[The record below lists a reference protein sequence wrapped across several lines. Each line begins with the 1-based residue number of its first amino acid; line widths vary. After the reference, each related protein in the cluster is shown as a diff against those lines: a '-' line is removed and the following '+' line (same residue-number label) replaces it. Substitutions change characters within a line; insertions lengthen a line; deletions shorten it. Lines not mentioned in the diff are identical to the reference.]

1 MIKIHKIHIKRY
13 RSIIDLELVIDDQNN
28 FITICGENNTGK
40 TNSLKAVDLFFNPD
54 KYVPEQDIPHHK
66 FEGSRGG
73 ATCPE
78 ISIEFLLE
86 NNDIYRITKK
96 FDLKKPVSV
105 EGKKLKVKEIRSK
118 QEPLTETEI
127 KSLFK
132 KISFFFIESINI
144 SFPDVINNLMDDLYD
159 IEYEKARFS
168 GLKSDLKV
176 SFDKYTSGLLDVLNK
191 LSTDINPLF
200 QEYQENW
207 GIGFDLE
214 TDVKKFRDLI
224 TNEIIF
230 YINDGSNTYIEG
242 KGSGLQ
248 RLAYILL
255 HSRIIDKIKS
265 KSIFLLIDEPDVYL
279 HQGLQKKLYKHLLDI
294 SKNSQV
300 VITTHSPVFIN
311 SYSLENVFLLDLDK
325 TEKTYKRRGKTYTI
339 LSTTNININQNNGSK
354 KIKSYLGIE
363 ESDYDL
369 LENYNLIVEGETDKF
384 YLEELL
390 KFFNLPIPN
399 VIPAHGADNII
410 KYIEFYNSYYQ
421 NNSNNPNKPKILI
434 LLDNDAKGRD
444 IFLKIDKDKN
454 KYSFLEIDLKL
465 VPNFLGET
473 PQKIDLK
480 INTDHQIEDFLYP
493 KLLCELVNRLLKKG
507 SYNTINIKN
516 IDRKIKTSAFKDRGI
531 LNLIET
537 EKNEK
542 NPNNGQK
549 INFTSSNSE
558 RVKKGLSNLFKIQGD
573 KKIIEIIK
581 QENEEHPH
589 VKEFLEAIADIP

>member
-1 MIKIHKIHIKRY
+1 MIKINKIHIKRY
-13 RSIIDLELVIDDQNN
+13 RSILDLELAINNENN

-40 TNSLKAVDLFFNPD
+40 TNSLKAIDLFFNPH

-78 ISIEFLLE
+78 ISIDFLLE
-86 NNDIYRITKK
+86 DNDIHRITRR

-105 EGKKLKVKEIRSK
+105 EGKKLKAQGIRSK
-118 QEPLTETEI
+118 QESITDTEI

-144 SFPDVINNLMDDLYD
+144 SFPDIINNLMDDLYD

-168 GLKSDLKV
+168 GLKSDLKT
-176 SFDKYTSGLLDVLNK
+176 SFEKYTSGLLDVLNQ
-191 LSTDINPLF
+191 LSTEINPLF

-255 HSRIIDKIKS
+255 HSRIINKIQS

-279 HQGLQKKLYKHLLDI
+279 HQGLQKKLYKHLLEI
-294 SKNSQV
+294 SENSQV
-300 VITTHSPVFIN
+300 MITTHSPVFIN
-311 SYSLENVFLLDLDK
+311 SYSLENVFLLDLET
-325 TEKTYKRRGKTYTI
+325 TEKTYIRKNKTYKI
-339 LSTTNININQNNGSK
+339 LSTNNIDINQTNGSK
-354 KIKSYLGIE
+354 KIKEYLGIE
-363 ESDYDL
+363 ESDYEL
-369 LENYNLIVEGETDKF
+369 LNNYNIIVEGETDKF
-384 YLEELL
+384 YLEELS
-390 KFFNLPIPN
+390 KFFGLSFPN
-399 VIPAHGADNII
+399 IISANGADNIA
-410 KYIEFYNSYYQ
+410 KYLEFYSSYYQ
-421 NNSNNPNKPKILI
+421 NNTKRPKILI
-434 LLDNDAKGRD
+434 LLDNDAKGREV
-444 IFLKIDKDKN
+444 FTKLTKDKN
-454 KYSFLEIDLKL
+454 KNKYSSLETNFKL
-465 VPNFLGET
+465 VPNFLGDT
-473 PQKIDLK
+473 PTDIDLK

-493 KLLCELVNRLLKKG
+493 KLLCELVNRILKKKG
-507 SYNTINIKN
+507 FKIINANN
-516 IDRKIKTSAFKDRGI
+516 IDNKIKTPAFKDRGI
-531 LNLIET
+531 LALIET
-537 EKNEK
+537 QKNEN
-542 NPNNGQK
+542 NPTNGQK

-558 RVKKGLSNLFKIQGD
+558 GIKKGFSNLLIIQGD
-573 KKIIEIIK
+573 KKIIDIIK
-581 QENEEHPH
+581 QEDEKYPQ
-589 VKEFLEAIADIP
+589 VKAFLETIADSP